1 MNSDIRLSVSFL
13 GHYKRDKLKSLLG
26 DKGIVALLDLWL
38 KTAQIRPKGVFI
50 GMDKKAI
57 ATSAGWKGSPEK
69 FINALLESGFL
80 EKDSQNIFFLHDWEE
95 HQGWVYHSD
104 ERSEKAKNAVRA
116 REEKKLKMDKKL
128 SKTQNEIHLKSELD
142 VSPSPNPSPSPSPSP
157 PPPPLQNKESKH
169 MCVSDSYS
177 PDFEEFWKQYPHFN
191 RDKKGTFKAYQAT
204 LKGASRINK
213 ATPEQLLRAAR
224 RYSEECNGKDKQ
236 YILHGTTF
244 LGSSERWAEYDKP
257 QVNMNGEVLREDI
270 DPEDFREDGCV
281 NYRKLEAARRG
292 YVPYEPGQGKRGTT
306 SENSCLQGN
315 EGANKPQ
322 NY

>member
-38 KTAQIRPKGVFI
+38 KTAQIRPKGVFN

-80 EKDSQNIFFLHDWEE
+80 EKDSQNNFFLHDWEE

-104 ERSEKAKNAVRA
+104 ERSEKAKNAVKA

-128 SKTQNEIHLKSELD
+128 SKTPNGIHLKSELD
-142 VSPSPNPSPSPSPSP
+142 VSPSPNPSPTPSPSP
-157 PPPPLQNKESKH
+157 KPIPKPKDIKH
-169 MCVSDSYS
+169 MCVSSSCS
-177 PDFEEFWKQYPHFN
+177 PDFEEFWKAYPNHN
-191 RDKKGTFKAYQAT
+191 RDKKGTYKAYQAT
-204 LKGASRINK
+204 LKGTSRINK

-244 LGSSERWAEYDKP
+244 LGSSERWKEFDMPLK
-257 QVNMNGEVLREDI
+257 NLNGEILREDI
-270 DPEDFREDGCV
+270 DPEDFREGSCI
-281 NYRKLEAARRG
+281 NYKKLEAAKRG
-292 YVPYEPGQGKRGTT
+292 YIPYTPGQGKAKATPEQEVRG
-306 SENSCLQGN
+306 N
-315 EGANKPQ
+315 
-322 NY
+322 

>member
-142 VSPSPNPSPSPSPSP
+142 VSPSPNPSPNPSPSP
-157 PPPPLQNKESKH
+157 KPIPKPKDIKH
-169 MCVSDSYS
+169 MCVSSSYS
-177 PDFEEFWKQYPHFN
+177 PDFETFWKAYPNFN

-213 ATPEQLLRAAR
+213 ATPEQLLRAAK
-224 RYSEECNGKDKQ
+224 RYSEEVRDREKRF
-236 YILHGTTF
+236 ILHGTTF
-244 LGSSERWAEYDKP
+244 LGSSERWKEFDMPLK
-257 QVNMNGEVLREDI
+257 NLNGEILREDI
-270 DPEDFREDGCV
+270 DPEDFREGACI
-281 NYRKLEAARRG
+281 NYKKLEAAKRG
-292 YVPYEPGQGKRGTT
+292 YIPYMPGQGKAKATPEQEVRG
-306 SENSCLQGN
+306 N
-315 EGANKPQ
+315 
-322 NY
+322 

>member
-142 VSPSPNPSPSPSPSP
+142 VSPSPNPSPNPSPSP
-157 PPPPLQNKESKH
+157 KPIPKPKDIKH
-169 MCVSDSYS
+169 MCVSSSYS
-177 PDFEEFWKQYPHFN
+177 PDFETFWKAYPNFN
-191 RDKKGTFKAYQAT
+191 RDKKGTFKAYQAC
-204 LKGASRINK
+204 LKGTSRINK

-224 RYSEECNGKDKQ
+224 RYAEEVRDREKR

-244 LGSSERWAEYDKP
+244 LGSSERWKEFDMPLK
-257 QVNMNGEVLREDI
+257 NLNGEILREDI
-270 DPEDFREDGCV
+270 DPEDFREGSCI
-281 NYRKLEAARRG
+281 NYKKLEAAKRG
-292 YVPYEPGQGKRGTT
+292 YIPYMPGQGKAKATPEQEVRG
-306 SENSCLQGN
+306 N
-315 EGANKPQ
+315 
-322 NY
+322 

>member
-1 MNSDIRLSVSFL
+1 MNSDIRLSVSFQN
-13 GHYKRDKLKSLLG
+13 HYKRDKLRSLLG

-38 KTAQIRPKGVFI
+38 KTAQIRPKGVFN

-80 EKDSQNIFFLHDWEE
+80 EKDSQNNFFLHDWEE

-142 VSPSPNPSPSPSPSP
+142 VSPSPPPPPPPS
-157 PPPPLQNKESKH
+157 PPPLQNKESKH
-169 MCVSDSYS
+169 MCDSDLFS

-191 RDKKGTFKAYQAT
+191 RNKRGAYAKYQAC
-204 LKGASRINK
+204 LKGKSRNNK

-224 RYSEECNGKDKQ
+224 RYSEAVRDQDPQ
-236 YILHGTTF
+236 YVLHATTF
-244 LGSSERWAEYDKP
+244 LGEQERWFEYDKP
-257 QVNMNGEVLREDI
+257 LKNSNGEVLREDV
-270 DPEDFREDGCV
+270 DLEDFREDGCI
-281 NYRKLEAARRG
+281 NWKRLEAARRG
-292 YVPYEPGQGKRGTT
+292 YVPYTPGQGRHKTT
-306 SENSCLQGN
+306 SENSCLQDN
-315 EGANKPQ
+315 EGANEPQ

>member
-142 VSPSPNPSPSPSPSP
+142 VSPSPNPSPNPSPSP
-157 PPPPLQNKESKH
+157 KPIPKPKDIKH
-169 MCVSDSYS
+169 MCVSSSYS
-177 PDFEEFWKQYPHFN
+177 PDFETFWKAYPNFN
-191 RDKKGTFKAYQAT
+191 RDKKGTFKAYQAC
-204 LKGASRINK
+204 LKGTSRINK
-213 ATPEQLLRAAR
+213 ATPEQLLRAAK
-224 RYSEECNGKDKQ
+224 RYSEEVRDREKRF
-236 YILHGTTF
+236 ILHGTTF
-244 LGSSERWAEYDKP
+244 LGSSERWKEFDMPLK
-257 QVNMNGEVLREDI
+257 NLNGEILREDI
-270 DPEDFREDGCV
+270 DPEDFREGSCI
-281 NYRKLEAARRG
+281 NYKKLEAAKRG
-292 YVPYEPGQGKRGTT
+292 YIPYMPGQGKAKATPEQEVRG
-306 SENSCLQGN
+306 N
-315 EGANKPQ
+315 
-322 NY
+322 